1 MEKSEKHCEKMCNE
15 NMFNSVKQVSAIE
28 KFNKCLDKK
37 GSLPDEPENRM
48 VKDIIIPLL
57 MMRIFGTSRKSDT
70 GIITEK
76 YGHKNPIKLI
86 CTDTEKRTALFTEK
100 IGVQNT

>member
-28 KFNKCLDKK
+28 NFNKHLDKQ

-48 VKDIIIPLL
+48 VKDIIVMLSTKRNQATAAQKQKISL
-57 MMRIFGTSRKSDT
+57 
-70 GIITEK
+70 TEK
-76 YGHKNPIKLI
+76 
-86 CTDTEKRTALFTEK
+86 CSDAEKRMVLFAEK
-100 IGVQNT
+100 IGAQNTQFPQRS